1 MDKTDVAVMTRENK
15 RACKIGIFS
24 LKSRPVSVEL
34 DVPDGSYVNLIDGS
48 RVSVLLGSMR
58 CDGKPIIFRVDK

>member
-34 DVPDGSYVNLIDGS
+34 DVPDGSYVNLIDHTRVTVRNGS
-48 RVSVLLGSMR
+48 LR
-58 CDGKPIIFRVDK
+58 CDGKPVLFTVNK